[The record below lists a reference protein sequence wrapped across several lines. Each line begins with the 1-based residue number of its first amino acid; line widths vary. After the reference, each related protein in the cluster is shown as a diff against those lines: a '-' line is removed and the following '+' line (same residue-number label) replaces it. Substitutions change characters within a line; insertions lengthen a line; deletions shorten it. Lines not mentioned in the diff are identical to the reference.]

1 MRDAATQEHSWLAE
15 ANRLADAFA
24 KKHGHMLSVSERQLS
39 AAFEIGSLHALLRY
53 YESQR
58 YVLEPANLTTTGE
71 YRYLTSP
78 NGSPANFSYVR
89 ARGPDG
95 IFEIR
100 QQVRVESHVDERIC
114 FTPDIVVMVE
124 GADIK
129 SSKDNNYA
137 SGKRPFFRVSSS
149 EIVAAHECKSMN
161 PFPELI
167 VSFIGMLVVAHEW
180 YPNGNA
186 VELTKGRG
194 HLAPTLFVGGSAR
207 GLHLRMITAM
217 QESYAMNIVC
227 GLHEGTW
234 GLSDA
239 ENRLLW
245 RRAQA
250 SAEIGLEEEDLP
262 F

>member
-1 MRDAATQEHSWLAE
+1 MQAAETQEHSWLAE
-15 ANRLADAFA
+15 ANKLAIAFA
-24 KKHGHMLSVSERQLS
+24 KKHGHMLGLSERDLS

-53 YESQR
+53 YESQK
-58 YVLEPANLTTTGE
+58 YILKPKNLTANGE

-78 NGSPANFSYVR
+78 NGNPANFSYVS
-89 ARGPDG
+89 AKGADG
-95 IFEIR
+95 LFEIR
-100 QQVRVESHVDERIC
+100 QQVRIESHVDERIC
-114 FTPDIVVMVE
+114 FTPDIVVMVG

-129 SSKDNNYA
+129 NSKDKNYA
-137 SGKRPFFRVSSS
+137 SGKRPFFRVSSADV
-149 EIVAAHECKSMN
+149 VAAHECKSMN

-167 VSFIGMLVVAHEW
+167 VSFTGLLVVAHEW

-186 VELTKGRG
+186 VKLTKGRG
-194 HLAPTLFVGGSAR
+194 HLAPTLFVGGTAR
-207 GLHLRMITAM
+207 GLHLRMIKAM
-217 QESYAMNIVC
+217 QESYAMNIIC

-245 RRAQA
+245 TRAQSSVRTA
-250 SAEIGLEEEDLP
+250 FDEEDLP

>member
-1 MRDAATQEHSWLAE
+1 MNALPVQQQAWLAE
-15 ANRLADAFA
+15 VSRLADAFA
-24 KKHGHMLSVSERQLS
+24 KKHGHLLGLSERHLS

-53 YESQR
+53 YESQQ
-58 YVLEPANLTTTGE
+58 YVLEPANLTANGE

-78 NGSPANFSYVR
+78 SGNPANFSYVR

-95 IFEIR
+95 VFEVR

-114 FTPDIVVMVE
+114 FTPDIIVMIA
-124 GADIK
+124 GTDIK
-129 SSKDNNYA
+129 SSKNKNYA
-137 SGKRPFFRVSSS
+137 SGKRSFFRVSSS

-186 VELTKGRG
+186 VQLTKGRG
-194 HLAPTLFVGGSAR
+194 HLAPTLFVGGTAR

-239 ENRLLW
+239 QNRLLW
-245 RRAQA
+245 RRADPVDK
-250 SAEIGLEEEDLP
+250 LVVDDEDLP

>member
-1 MRDAATQEHSWLAE
+1 MSAAATQAPSWLAE

-24 KKHGHMLSVSERQLS
+24 KKHGHMLGLSERHLS
-39 AAFEIGSLHALLRY
+39 AAFEVGSLHALLRY
-53 YESQR
+53 YESQK
-58 YVLEPANLTTTGE
+58 YVLEPANLTASGE

-78 NGSPANFSYVR
+78 NGNPENFSYVR
-89 ARGPDG
+89 ARGSDG
-95 IFEIR
+95 PFEIR

-129 SSKDNNYA
+129 SSRDKNYA

-180 YPNGNA
+180 YPNGSA
-186 VELTKGRG
+186 VELTRGRG
-194 HLAPTLFVGGSAR
+194 HLAPTLFVGGTAR

-234 GLSDA
+234 GLSEA

-245 RRAQA
+245 RRAQT
-250 SAEIGLEEEDLP
+250 SAKIALDEENLP